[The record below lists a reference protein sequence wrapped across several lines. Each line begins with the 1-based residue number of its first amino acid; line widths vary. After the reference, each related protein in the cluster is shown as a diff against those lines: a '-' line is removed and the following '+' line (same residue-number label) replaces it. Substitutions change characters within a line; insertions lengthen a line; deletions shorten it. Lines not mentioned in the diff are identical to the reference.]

1 MYCSKMPFAIDS
13 LVLRFGLLL
22 MLVLSSAPLYAQGEY
37 VVGSLTDTSSGD
49 SSHCPEYDSTNQI
62 GSNCNLR
69 DAIAAAAQDSG
80 SIVLFSSDLFS
91 NGSGGYTPQTYTLT
105 GGQFDITSSMTID
118 GPGAEMLTIN
128 AGGSSCVFVAESGAT
143 VGLLGMT
150 VSNGS
155 SPDGGAVYIKS
166 GATIAIYQMAFSSN
180 VSNSSNKGG
189 GAISNYGSL
198 TVSQSV
204 FNGNTANGDS
214 GSGACGGAIADY
226 HLASASVD
234 TSTFSNNSAAGC
246 GGAIYNDGT
255 LTVTNSTFFSN
266 SITMPS
272 SASHYNQTGGGG
284 IANDLVGALNLVND
298 TFSVNNG
305 GNYSDDLY
313 DMSLGSN
320 FGAIGV
326 SNVIMADGFIGGISE
341 CVSSDLTKRSLIAG
355 STTFNG
361 HTITA
366 SDISLAPLGNY
377 GGLTNTMPLLPGS
390 KYGLCGG
397 VWGSCP
403 FNNLTPTSTDQRG
416 DPRPT
421 TVYGGS
427 CVDVGSVQTAYSIKF
442 TTSPSSSI
450 DPGQTFSPAPVVQ
463 LYEQNVAFG
472 AAAPITLSLYS
483 GTLSGTVTVS
493 TDSVSGA
500 AGFGN
505 IYATPPQTLT
515 GDWLIASAEISGNTS
530 SDTSIVS
537 NRNPS
542 GSSFSNG
549 IENLGVSAKSGSFTL
564 LAITSSPSPGGLP
577 SAQDGVL
584 YSQQFSA
591 SNGTAPYTYT
601 YSGSLP
607 SGISLSTSG
616 MLSGTPTSTGSYS
629 FNLTITDSNKIVGI
643 LGYTL
648 PVSAPTMQVTSSAG
662 NPTSVAYGGTYSGQ
676 FTANGG
682 TAPYTYSISS
692 GSLPP
697 GLSISP
703 TTGAVTGSTTQAG
716 NYSFTVSAMDSS
728 TGSGSPFSAQ
738 VSFSITVTQLTPTL
752 KLSLTSGSQ
761 STFIDNAVTFSATL
775 TATAGTPSGSVT
787 FYDGGAVLCSAA
799 TLSGGVATCQTNAAA
814 NPLSVGSHS
823 ITISYSGDTNFVLLT
838 NSASPVFTETVADF
852 AISTAS
858 GPVTIMPGR
867 AAQFSFTIAPVSPST
882 VLPSAIKLT
891 PSTSTVAGLPSE
903 YTFSLLPSATVASC
917 TNSCSTTI
925 TLVVQSVYAAS
936 AQRPAS
942 NQPLHW
948 APISLCVMIFPWAV
962 SKNRRRSLARLL
974 LLAVVILISI
984 SMSGCGTNN
993 GYFGQAQNTYAI
1005 SITGTSGTLSHTSG
1019 SITLTVE

>member
-1 MYCSKMPFAIDS
+1 MYNSKMPFAIDS
-13 LVLRFGLLL
+13 LVSRFGLLL
-22 MLVLSSAPLYAQGEY
+22 ILVLSSAPLYAQGEY

-49 SSHCPEYDSTNQI
+49 SSHCPEFDSTNQI

-69 DAIAAAAQDSG
+69 DAIAAAAQASG
-80 SIVLFSSDLFS
+80 SVVLFSSDLFS

-118 GPGAEMLTIN
+118 GPGAEMLTID
-128 AGGSSCVFVAESGAT
+128 AGGSSCVFVAESGVT

-166 GATIAIYQMAFSSN
+166 GATIAIYQMVFSSN
-180 VSNSSNKGG
+180 ESTKSSYGG

-204 FNGNTANGDS
+204 FNSNIANGDS
-214 GSGACGGAIADY
+214 GTGACGGAIANY
-226 HLASASVD
+226 LKASASVD
-234 TSTFSNNSAAGC
+234 TSTFSNDSAAGC
-246 GGAIYNDGT
+246 GGAIYNNGT
-255 LTVTNSTFFSN
+255 LTVTNSTFFGN

-272 SASHYNQTGGGG
+272 SALHYNLTGGGG
-284 IANDLVGALNLVND
+284 IANDLVGTLNLVND
-298 TFSVNNG
+298 TFSGNNG
-305 GNYSDDLY
+305 GNYAGDLY

-326 SNVIMADGFIGGISE
+326 SNAIMADGFIGGISE

-377 GGLTNTMPLLPGS
+377 GGPTNTMPLLPGS

-403 FNNLTPTSTDQRG
+403 FNNLTPSNMDQRG
-416 DPRPT
+416 DTRPT

-442 TTSPSSSI
+442 TTNPSSPI
-450 DPGQTFSPAPVVQ
+450 DPGQTFSPAPIVQ
-463 LYEQNVAFG
+463 LYEHNTVFG

-493 TDSVSGA
+493 TNSLSGA
-500 AGFGN
+500 ASFGN
-505 IYATPPQTLT
+505 IYATPPQTLS
-515 GDWLIASAEISGNTS
+515 GDWLIASADISGNTS
-530 SDTSIVS
+530 GDTNIVS
-537 NRNPS
+537 NPG
-542 GSSFSNG
+542 GSSSSNG
-549 IENLGVSAKSGSFTL
+549 TENLGVSAKSGSFDL
-564 LAITSSPSPGGLP
+564 LAITPSPLPGVLP
-577 SAQDGVL
+577 SAQDGVS

-591 SNGTAPYTYT
+591 SNGAAPYTYT

-607 SGISLSTSG
+607 GGISLNTSG
-616 MLSGTPTSTGSYS
+616 LLSGTPTSTGSYS
-629 FNLTITDSNKIVGI
+629 FNLTVTDHSNLVGT
-643 LGYTL
+643 LGYNL
-648 PVSAPTMQVTSSAG
+648 PVSAPTMQVTASAG
-662 NPTSVAYGGTYSGQ
+662 NPTSVAYGGSYSGQ
-676 FTANGG
+676 FTASGG
-682 TAPYTYSISS
+682 TAPYTYSIAS

-703 TTGAVTGSTTQAG
+703 STGAVTGSTTQAG
-716 NYSFTVSAMDSS
+716 HYSFTVSALDSS
-728 TGSGSPFSAQ
+728 TGPGSPFSSQ

-752 KLSLTSGSQ
+752 KLSLASGSQ
-761 STFIDNAVTFSATL
+761 STFTDNAVTFDATV
-775 TATAGTPSGSVT
+775 TATIGTPSGTVI
-787 FYDGGAVLCSAA
+787 FYDGSTVLCPAV
-799 TLSGGVATCQTNAAA
+799 TLSGGAATCQTNAAA

-823 ITISYSGDTNFVLLT
+823 ITASYSGDTNFLPLADNV
-838 NSASPVFTETVADF
+838 SPVFTETVADF
-852 AISTAS
+852 AISTVS

-867 AAQFSFTIAPVSPST
+867 VAQFSFTIAPVSPST
-882 VLPSAIKLT
+882 VLPSAITLA
-891 PSTSTVAGLPSE
+891 PSTSTVAGLPRG

-917 TNSCSTTI
+917 TSSCSTTI

-936 AQRPAS
+936 AQWPAS

-948 APISLCVMIFPWAV
+948 APISLCMMIFPWAV

-993 GYFGQAQNTYAI
+993 GYFGQAQNTYAV